1 MIIHD
6 NCKEG
11 KKERKKERKKKER
24 KKERKKRRT
33 IEYLTYPHNSFR
45 LLERTTCG
53 SIAR

>member
-11 KKERKKERKKKER
+11 KKEIKKERKKKR

-33 IEYLTYPHNSFR
+33 IEYPTYPHNSFR